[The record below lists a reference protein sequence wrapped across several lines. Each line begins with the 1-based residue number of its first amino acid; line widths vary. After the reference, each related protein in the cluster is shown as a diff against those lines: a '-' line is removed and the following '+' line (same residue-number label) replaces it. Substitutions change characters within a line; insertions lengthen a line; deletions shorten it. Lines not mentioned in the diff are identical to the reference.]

1 MSDTGHAEI
10 GDPMSNDPYIDL
22 DKWRGTRPCGIAA
35 CKALS
40 GRRWNQQQWFGRTT
54 DPRPHNRPSAAQQ
67 RVKNTGRGRI
77 TSSYCE
83 PTAR

>member
-1 MSDTGHAEI
+1 MSETGHAEI
-10 GDPMSNDPYIDL
+10 GDPMSSDPYIDL
-22 DKWRGTRPCGIAA
+22 DKRRGRARAA
-35 CKALS
+35 SLRARRSLHGVGTSSS
-40 GRRWNQQQWFGRTT
+40 GSAAQQR
-54 DPRPHNRPSAAQQ
+54 RPHDRPSAAQL

>member
-10 GDPMSNDPYIDL
+10 GDPMSSDPYIDL
-22 DKWRGTRPCGIAA
+22 DKWRGTRPCGIAT

-40 GRRWNQQQWFGRTT
+40 GRRWNQQQWVGRTT
-54 DPRPHNRPSAAQQ
+54 ERRPHDRPSAAQL